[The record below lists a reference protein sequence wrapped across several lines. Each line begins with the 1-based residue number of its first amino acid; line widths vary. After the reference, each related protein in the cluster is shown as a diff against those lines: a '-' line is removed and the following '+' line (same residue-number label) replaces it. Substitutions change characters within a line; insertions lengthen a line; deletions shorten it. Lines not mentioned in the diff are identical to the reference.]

1 MDTPICDFIKEY
13 EAKGTSRL
21 HMPGHKGVPFL
32 GCENRDIT
40 EICGADEL
48 YEAEG
53 IIAASEKNANALF
66 GFGRTIYGTEGSSQ
80 CIRTMLFLALQE
92 RKNRTERPVI
102 LAARN
107 AHKAFLY
114 SCALL
119 DVDVEWLFPEGAKSL
134 CACPITAEQVAE
146 GLKKSSAFAV
156 YITAPDYLGGSPD
169 IKGIAAACRAAG
181 VPLLVDNAHGAYLKF
196 LHPSKHPL
204 DLGAAMSCDSA
215 HKTLPVLTGGAYL
228 HLSAEWAERVGRQAK
243 KAMELFGSTS
253 PSYLILQS
261 LDLCNRYL
269 AEGYREKLQWT
280 IGQIGH
286 LRGQLKKQGWTVM
299 MDSDPLKLTIFTGEK
314 GYRGREVAEVLRAH
328 EVECEFADL
337 DAVVL
342 MQPPKIRNG
351 IFSALK
357 RHWSACRRRKKYE
370 TLTDAAKFC
379 RSKKCG
385 FGRQFSAD
393 GRRFP
398 VKKRWDGFLQAP
410 VFPAHAAIPI
420 AASGEEIT
428 AELLPLFRAY
438 GIEKNRVVKNEIEC
452 RERHSFLCRKVLQL
466 SLKFYN
472 FIKFPKKG
480 TKTHCIVI

>member
-92 RKNRTERPVI
+92 RKSRTERPVI

-119 DVDVEWLFPEGAKSL
+119 DVDVEWLLPEGAKSL

-204 DLGAAMSCDSA
+204 DLGAAMCCDSA

-228 HLSAEWAERVGRQAK
+228 HLSEEWAERVGRQAK

-342 MQPPKIRNG
+342 MATPENTERDFQRIEK
-351 IFSALK
+351 ALE
-357 RHWSACRRRKKYE
+357 R
-370 TLTDAAKFC
+370 TLTDAANSAEAKNADSGGDFRQMGGNFLR
-379 RSKKCG
+379 RSGGTDLCKPLCFLPTGDSDCG
-385 FGRQFSAD
+385 KRRGNHSRAAAAFS
-393 GRRFP
+393 GVWHR
-398 VKKRWDGFLQAP
+398 
-410 VFPAHAAIPI
+410 
-420 AASGEEIT
+420 
-428 AELLPLFRAY
+428 
-438 GIEKNRVVKNEIEC
+438 KNRGCEGMKREC
-452 RERHSFLCRKVLQL
+452 RERHSFFVPKSFTI

-472 FIKFPKKG
+472 FFKFSEKG

>member
-13 EAKGTSRL
+13 EAKGISRL
-21 HMPGHKGVPFL
+21 HMPGHKGMPFL
-32 GCENRDIT
+32 GCEKRDIT

-53 IIAASEKNANALF
+53 IIAASEKNAAALF
-66 GFGRTIYGTEGSSQ
+66 GFGKTIYGTEGSSQ

-92 RKNRTERPVI
+92 RKNRAERPVI

-114 SCALL
+114 GCALL
-119 DVDVEWLFPEGAKSL
+119 DVNVEWLLPERTESL
-134 CACPITAEQVAE
+134 CTCPITAEQVGEKLAE
-146 GLKKSSAFAV
+146 ISPFAV
-156 YITAPDYLGGSPD
+156 YITAPDYLGYSPD
-169 IKGIAAACRAAG
+169 IKAIAVVCRAAG

-196 LHPSKHPL
+196 LHPSRHPL

-228 HLSAEWAERVGRQAK
+228 HLSAEWAEKVGGQAK

-261 LDLCNRYL
+261 LDLCNKYL

-286 LRGQLKKQGWTVM
+286 LKGQLKKQEWTVM

-314 GYRGREVAEVLRAH
+314 GYRGGEVAEILRAH
-328 EVECEFADL
+328 EVECEYADP

-342 MQPPKIRNG
+342 MATPENTERDFQRIEKALRNLPQREKIEPLRMPRVLPKRSMRIREA
-351 IFSALK
+351 IFSRWEEIPCEEAV
-357 RHWSACRRRKKYE
+357 
-370 TLTDAAKFC
+370 
-379 RSKKCG
+379 
-385 FGRQFSAD
+385 GRICAS
-393 GRRFP
+393 P
-398 VKKRWDGFLQAP
+398 CVSCP
-410 VFPAHAAIPI
+410 PAVPI

-428 AELLPLFRAY
+428 AEMLPLFRAY
-438 GIEKNRVVKNEIEC
+438 GIEKIKVVK
-452 RERHSFLCRKVLQL
+452 RA
-466 SLKFYN
+466 
-472 FIKFPKKG
+472 
-480 TKTHCIVI
+480 

>member
-92 RKNRTERPVI
+92 RKSRTERPVI

-119 DVDVEWLFPEGAKSL
+119 DVDVEWLLPEGAKSL

-181 VPLLVDNAHGAYLKF
+181 VPLLIDNAHGAYLKF

-228 HLSAEWAERVGRQAK
+228 HLSEEWE
-243 KAMELFGSTS
+243 
-253 PSYLILQS
+253 
-261 LDLCNRYL
+261 
-269 AEGYREKLQWT
+269 
-280 IGQIGH
+280 
-286 LRGQLKKQGWTVM
+286 
-299 MDSDPLKLTIFTGEK
+299 
-314 GYRGREVAEVLRAH
+314 
-328 EVECEFADL
+328 
-337 DAVVL
+337 
-342 MQPPKIRNG
+342 
-351 IFSALK
+351 
-357 RHWSACRRRKKYE
+357 
-370 TLTDAAKFC
+370 
-379 RSKKCG
+379 
-385 FGRQFSAD
+385 
-393 GRRFP
+393 
-398 VKKRWDGFLQAP
+398 
-410 VFPAHAAIPI
+410 
-420 AASGEEIT
+420 
-428 AELLPLFRAY
+428 
-438 GIEKNRVVKNEIEC
+438 
-452 RERHSFLCRKVLQL
+452 
-466 SLKFYN
+466 
-472 FIKFPKKG
+472 
-480 TKTHCIVI
+480 

>member
-1 MDTPICDFIKEY
+1 MPEAANSVDCESCEATEQSCLGKRLTRKEADLRDFMDTPICDFIKEY
-13 EAKGTSRL
+13 EAKGISRL

-66 GFGRTIYGTEGSSQ
+66 GFGKTIYGTEGSSQ
-80 CIRTMLFLALQE
+80 CIRTMLFLALQARE
-92 RKNRTERPVI
+92 NRTERPVV

-119 DVDVEWLFPEGAKSL
+119 DVDVEWLLPEGTKSL

-156 YITAPDYLGGSPD
+156 YITAPDYLGYSPD

-228 HLSAEWAERVGRQAK
+228 HLSEEWAERVGRQAK

-314 GYRGREVAEVLRAH
+314 GYHGREVAEILRAH

-337 DAVVL
+337 DAAVL
-342 MQPPKIRNG
+342 HDIGKSFQYRQQIPHEIAGERIARRILDSLPTGFTFTDEEK
-351 IFSALK
+351 ALICLAV
-357 RHWSACRRRKKYE
+357 RGHRRRHEHMKPIEELFYE
-370 TLTDAAKFC
+370 SDK
-379 RSKKCG
+379 RSRMCLSCMAEKKCN
-385 FGRQFSAD
+385 
-393 GRRFP
+393 
-398 VKKRWDGFLQAP
+398 WN
-410 VFPAHAAIPI
+410 
-420 AASGEEIT
+420 EE
-428 AELLPLFRAY
+428 
-438 GIEKNRVVKNEIEC
+438 EKNMEI
-452 RERHSFLCRKVLQL
+452 
-466 SLKFYN
+466 
-472 FIKFPKKG
+472 I
-480 TKTHCIVI
+480 I